1 MSNLQIKA
9 VKQEAQPDDLSP
21 TIRASLENG
30 DRLVED
36 ARWLL
41 DLDRYASAYAL
52 SILAQEE
59 YAKAFLLH
67 LVQTGAIPWNSDV
80 RRTLRDHTCKQL
92 VGTIMDYM
100 QPDWDDF
107 LVRLEERKQRL
118 LPPTIADAMNIIR
131 HEKVSRDRD
140 STWIW
145 DDNTRCDRQAR
156 KIANGHLDK
165 QKQDSVY
172 VGVGKTGRVTSTPLR
187 IEPEE
192 AKREFEKSDRLGR
205 VFSRPDANFQAMMTL
220 EYEIVFE
227 SFRLLFGFTTVEEYN
242 KHWWA

>member
-1 MSNLQIKA
+1 MTNNQLTVA
-9 VKQEAQPDDLSP
+9 KQEAQPDDFSP
-21 TIRASLENG
+21 AIRATLENG

-41 DLDRYASAYAL
+41 DLDRHATAFAL

-59 YAKAFLLH
+59 YAKAFVLH
-67 LVQTGAIPWNSDV
+67 LVQSRAIPWNSDV

-92 VGTIMDYM
+92 VGTIMDFL
-100 QPDWDDF
+100 QPDWDEF
-107 LVRLEERKQRL
+107 LARLEGRKQRPL
-118 LPPTIADAMNIIR
+118 SPKIADAMNIIR

-145 DDNTRCDRQAR
+145 DDQSPCDQQAR
-156 KIANGHLDK
+156 KIAEGHIDK
-165 QKQDSVY
+165 QKQDSLY
-172 VGVGKTGRVTSTPLR
+172 VGVGRTGQVTSTPLR
-187 IEPEE
+187 IAPEDAE
-192 AKREFEKSDRLGR
+192 REFEKSERLSR
-205 VFSRPDANFQAMMTL
+205 VFSRPDADFQAEMAL

-227 SFRLLFGFTTVEEYN
+227 SFRLLFGFTTIEEYN